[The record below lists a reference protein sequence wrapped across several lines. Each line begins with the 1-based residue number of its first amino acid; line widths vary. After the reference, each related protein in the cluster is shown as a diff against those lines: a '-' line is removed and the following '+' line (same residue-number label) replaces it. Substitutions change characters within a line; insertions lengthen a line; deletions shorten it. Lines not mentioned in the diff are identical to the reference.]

1 MKNLKKLVSLL
12 LILALSAMTFAAM
25 AELPEDKR
33 VEGTPGCAYKLS
45 EDGTYYIWCG
55 ITDAYDM
62 STKDMVIGNWHDG
75 KPVKE
80 ICGSLDMEANGGV
93 ALKDV
98 PLETLVVSEGIT
110 TMNFGSLICG
120 SLKKV
125 VLPDGIENYP
135 QALMLFETQLEE
147 MVVGKGLKSMDVD
160 ILMRNEGNLQTI
172 YFRGTEEEW
181 NAIEIAEKGNDDI
194 LDCENIV
201 FNYAD

>member
-1 MKNLKKLVSLL
+1 MKNTAKLVSLL
-12 LILALSAMTFAAM
+12 LALALLLTVSVGS
-25 AELPEDKR
+25 AELAEADR
-33 VEGTPGCAYKLS
+33 VEGTPGCAYALS

-55 ITDAYDM
+55 ITDAFDM
-62 STKDMVIGNWHDG
+62 ETKDLVIGNWYDG

-80 ICGSLDMEANGGV
+80 ICGSLDMEGHGGV
-93 ALKDV
+93 SLKDV
-98 PLETLVVSEGIT
+98 PLETLVVSKGIT
-110 TMNFGSLICG
+110 TLNFGSLICS

-135 QALMLFETQLEE
+135 QALMLFESQLEE
-147 MVVGKGLKSMDVD
+147 FVIGKGLKAMDVD

-194 LDCENIV
+194 LECENIV
-201 FNYAD
+201 FNYAE